1 MTQALPPWLDVST
14 GLRPGIAH
22 LLDYTL
28 LKAEATRVDVLRLC
42 DEAAAAAACAVCVNG
57 SWVATCAERLR
68 GTGVRV
74 AAVVG
79 FPLGAASGAAKAAE
93 AAVEVADGAGELD
106 LVLPLGRAKAH
117 DWGAVTEDVALV
129 VNAARGTLVKAI
141 VESAILDADELRQA
155 CGAAVAGG
163 AGFVKTST
171 GFHPAGGATV
181 DAVRRMRE
189 VVGFAIGVKA
199 SGGIRTAE
207 QALGMIAA
215 GANRI
220 GLSSLAG
227 LHAIVGSGAPPLGEL
242 LRAHPTGAP
251 G

>member
-1 MTQALPPWLDVST
+1 MA
-14 GLRPGIAH
+14 R

-28 LKAEATRVDVLRLC
+28 LKPEATGDDVLRLC
-42 DEAAAAAACAVCVNG
+42 DEAAEIGAWAVCVNG
-57 SWVATCAERLR
+57 AWVSTCTERLH

-79 FPLGAASGAAKAAE
+79 FPLGAGSAAAKAAE
-93 AAVEVADGAGELD
+93 AGIAAADGATELD
-106 LVLPLGRAKAH
+106 VVLPLGRAKAG
-117 DWGAVTEDVALV
+117 DWVAVTEDVTV
-129 VNAARGTLVKAI
+129 VVSAARGTLVKAI
-141 VESAILDADELRQA
+141 VESAILDPHGLARA
-155 CGAAVAGG
+155 CTAAVAGG

-189 VVGFAIGVKA
+189 VVGPAIGVKA
-199 SGGIRTAE
+199 SGGIHTAE
-207 QALGMIAA
+207 QALAMVAA

-220 GLSSLAG
+220 GLSSLGG
-227 LHAIVGSGAPPLGEL
+227 LRSIVGPEAPSLAEL
-242 LRAHPTGAP
+242 LRHHLAGAP